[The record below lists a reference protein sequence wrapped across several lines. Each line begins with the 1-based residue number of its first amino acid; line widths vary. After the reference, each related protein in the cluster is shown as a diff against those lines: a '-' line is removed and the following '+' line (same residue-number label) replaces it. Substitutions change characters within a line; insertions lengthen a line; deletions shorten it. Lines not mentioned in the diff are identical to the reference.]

1 MNKIYLSILF
11 VFSVAISFGQN
22 AKSPKMT
29 AETKNVKVTYGQPSK
44 KGRVI
49 FGDLVPY
56 GEVWRTGANEATE
69 ITFSSDVVISGKTI
83 KAGTYTLF
91 TIPQKNTWTIIL
103 NSELKQWGS
112 YGYSKIK
119 DKNVLSVEVNVETI
133 KEQEKLSFSF
143 TDNSKGTTLNMMW
156 DSVKVSLPIQF

>member
-112 YGYSKIK
+112 YGY
-119 DKNVLSVEVNVETI
+119 
-133 KEQEKLSFSF
+133 
-143 TDNSKGTTLNMMW
+143 
-156 DSVKVSLPIQF
+156 

>member
-69 ITFSSDVVISGKTI
+69 ITFSGDVVISGKTI

-119 DKNVLSVEVNVETI
+119 AKNVLSVEVNVESI
-133 KEQEKLSFSF
+133 KELEKLSFSF
-143 TDNSKGTTLNMMW
+143 TDNSKGSTLNIMW
-156 DSVKVSLPIQF
+156 DNVKVSLPIQF